1 MMGWF
6 EKYRE
11 DQGDIIIEIE
21 GKSTRINDCLHCV
34 HYNNGKFFEG
44 CDACMDATQEGVMNM
59 SWYPNEEALEEMRRY
74 REKYGDDDE

>member
-11 DQGDIIIEIE
+11 DQGDIVIEIE
-21 GKSTRINDCLHCV
+21 GKPTRINDCLHCV

-44 CDACMDATQEGVMNM
+44 CDACRR
-59 SWYPNEEALEEMRRY
+59 NEHELVS
-74 REKYGDDDE
+74 